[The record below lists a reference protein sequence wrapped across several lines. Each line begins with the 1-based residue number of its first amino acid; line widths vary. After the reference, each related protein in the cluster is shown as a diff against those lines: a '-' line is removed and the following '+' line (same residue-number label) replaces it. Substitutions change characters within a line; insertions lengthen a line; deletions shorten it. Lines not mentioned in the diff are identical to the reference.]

1 MVEGAHGSAGG
12 IGDAGAGV
20 FPVHELVPGAG
31 GGVGEVVG
39 GNVHGCEQV
48 VGNGCDEG

>member
-1 MVEGAHGSAGG
+1 MRDGTVEHL
-12 IGDAGAGV
+12 
-20 FPVHELVPGAG
+20 PVHELVPGAG
-31 GGVGEVVG
+31 SGVGEVVG